1 MPNHIITEVT
11 VPNVDAEAQNR
22 ILAVVQS
29 AERDIDFNILVPKPS
44 NVWNGDVSSKHEKAF
59 GECGLDWNRREW
71 GTKWNAYG
79 FDEGGKYQS
88 ILRHDDKLV
97 LTFQTAWSTPR
108 KWLLALF
115 NTIKVPFEYRWMDEG
130 DSDKAVLGRFYFEL
144 REMGSPDWDEAVID
158 DDAERRRIHKLLWGV
173 EKFEDES
180 EEDA

>member
-11 VPNVDAEAQNR
+11 IPNADSEAQAR
-22 ILAVVQS
+22 ILAAVRGPD
-29 AERDIDFNILVPKPS
+29 RDIDFNVLVPKPA
-44 NVWNGDVSSKHEKAF
+44 NIWDGNFGTAHEKAF

-79 FDEGGKYQS
+79 LDEGGKYQS
-88 ILRHDDKLV
+88 IVQDENALT

-115 NTIKVPFEYRWMDEG
+115 NTFKIPFEYRYMDAG
-130 DSDKAVLGRFYFEL
+130 DDKAVLGRFYFDS
-144 REMGSPDWDEAVID
+144 REMKSPNWDEAVIE

-173 EKFEDES
+173 EEFDEES
-180 EEDA
+180 V